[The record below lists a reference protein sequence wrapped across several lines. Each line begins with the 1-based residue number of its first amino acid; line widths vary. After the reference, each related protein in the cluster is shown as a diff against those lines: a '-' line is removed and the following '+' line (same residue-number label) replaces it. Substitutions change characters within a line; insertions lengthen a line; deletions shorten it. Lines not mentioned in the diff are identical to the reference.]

1 MMVDNTE
8 NNEFRE
14 LLSDYAAPISDDGF
28 SDHILMQANT
38 LQNQTLQNQVPQN
51 VGAIKNI
58 MVGIAALLATFTAIP
73 QLGKLKQLVGG
84 VQLPELALPANVLET
99 ASMPTM
105 TIFALLAL
113 LIVSLSGSFL
123 FSSDI

>member
-14 LLSDYAAPISDDGF
+14 LLSEYSAPIDDDGF
-28 SDHILMQANT
+28 SEHILMQT
-38 LQNQTLQNQVPQN
+38 HTPRN
-51 VGAIKNI
+51 VTAIKTLMI
-58 MVGIAALLATFTAIP
+58 GIAALLAAFTAIP
-73 QLGKLKQLVGG
+73 QLGKLQHLIASIR
-84 VQLPELALPANVLET
+84 LPDIALPANVLE
-99 ASMPTM
+99 SVNMPTL

-113 LIVSLSGSFL
+113 MIVSLGGSFL

>member
-1 MMVDNTE
+1 MMVDDTE

-14 LLSDYAAPISDDGF
+14 LLSDYAAPINDDGF
-28 SDHILMQANT
+28 SDHVLMQAHAPRNT
-38 LQNQTLQNQVPQN
+38 
-51 VGAIKNI
+51 GAIKNL
-58 MVGIAALLATFTAIP
+58 MVGMATLLAAFTAIP
-73 QLGKLKQLVGG
+73 QLGKLKQLLGG
-84 VQLPELALPANVLET
+84 IKLPELALPANVLES

-113 LIVSLSGSFL
+113 MIVSLGGSFL

>member
-14 LLSDYAAPISDDGF
+14 LLSDYAAPIGDDGF
-28 SDHILMQANT
+28 SEHVLMQAHA
-38 LQNQTLQNQVPQN
+38 PQN
-51 VGAIKNI
+51 IGAIKNL
-58 MVGIAALLATFTAIP
+58 MVGTAVLLATLTAIP
-73 QLGKLKQLVGG
+73 QLGKLKLLLGEI
-84 VQLPELALPANVLET
+84 QLPELALPANMLES
-99 ASMPTM
+99 ASMPSM

-113 LIVSLSGSFL
+113 MIVSLGSTFL

>member
-28 SDHILMQANT
+28 SDHILMQAHAPRHT
-38 LQNQTLQNQVPQN
+38 
-51 VGAIKNI
+51 GAIKNL
-58 MVGIAALLATFTAIP
+58 MVGIAALLATFLAIP
-73 QLGKLKQLVGG
+73 QLGKLKHLLAG
-84 VQLPELALPANVLET
+84 VQLPELGLPANILES
-99 ASMPTM
+99 ASMPNL

-113 LIVSLSGSFL
+113 LIVSVAGSFL
-123 FSSDI
+123 FSSDV

>member
-14 LLSDYAAPISDDGF
+14 LLSDYAAPIDDDGF
-28 SDHILMQANT
+28 SDHVLMQAHS
-38 LQNQTLQNQVPQN
+38 PQN
-51 VGAIKNI
+51 TGAIKNL
-58 MVGIAALLATFTAIP
+58 MVGLAALLATFTAVP
-73 QLGKLKQLVGG
+73 QLGKLIHLLGG
-84 VQLPELALPANVLET
+84 VQLPELALPTNILES
-99 ASMPTM
+99 ASMPNL

-113 LIVSLSGSFL
+113 MIVSLAGSFL

>member
-38 LQNQTLQNQVPQN
+38 LQNQAPRN

-73 QLGKLKQLVGG
+73 QLGKLKQLLGD
-84 VQLPELALPANVLET
+84 VQLPELALPANVLEST
-99 ASMPTM
+99 SMPTM

-113 LIVSLSGSFL
+113 MIVSLSGSFL

>member
-14 LLSDYAAPISDDGF
+14 LLSGYAAPIDDDGF
-28 SDHILMQANT
+28 SDHVLMQAHA
-38 LQNQTLQNQVPQN
+38 PQKP
-51 VGAIKNI
+51 GMIKNL
-58 MVGIAALLATFTAIP
+58 MVGTAAVLASFTAIP
-73 QLGKLKQLVGG
+73 QLGKLKQLLGG
-84 VQLPELALPANVLET
+84 VQLPELALPANILES

-113 LIVSLSGSFL
+113 MIVSLGGSFL
-123 FSSDI
+123 FSSDF

>member
-28 SDHILMQANT
+28 SDHVLMQAHAPKNT
-38 LQNQTLQNQVPQN
+38 
-51 VGAIKNI
+51 GAIKNL
-58 MVGIAALLATFTAIP
+58 MVGMAALLATFSAIP
-73 QLGKLKQLVGG
+73 QLGKLLHLLGG
-84 VQLPELALPANVLET
+84 VKFPELALPANVLES

-113 LIVSLSGSFL
+113 MIVGLASTFL
-123 FSSDI
+123 FSSDL

>member
-14 LLSDYAAPISDDGF
+14 LLSDYAAPVGDDGF

-38 LQNQTLQNQVPQN
+38 LQNQAPRN

>member
-14 LLSDYAAPISDDGF
+14 LLSEYSAPIADDGF
-28 SDHILMQANT
+28 SKHILKQAHA
-38 LQNQTLQNQVPQN
+38 PRN
-51 VGAIKNI
+51 VGAIKTLMI
-58 MVGIAALLATFTAIP
+58 GMAALLATFMAIP
-73 QLGKLKQLVGG
+73 QLGKLQHLLASI
-84 VQLPELALPANVLET
+84 QLPKIALPVNMLES
-99 ASMPTM
+99 ASIPTL

-113 LIVSLSGSFL
+113 MIISLGSSFL

>member
-28 SDHILMQANT
+28 SDHVLMQAHA
-38 LQNQTLQNQVPQN
+38 PQN
-51 VGAIKNI
+51 TSTIKNL
-58 MVGIAALLATFTAIP
+58 MVGMAALLATFTAVP
-73 QLGKLKQLVGG
+73 QLGKLKQLLGG
-84 VQLPELALPANVLET
+84 VQLPDITLPANILES
-99 ASMPTM
+99 ASVPNLTV
-105 TIFALLAL
+105 FALLAL
-113 LIVSLSGSFL
+113 MIVSLGGSFL

>member
-14 LLSDYAAPISDDGF
+14 LLSDYTAPTTDNGF
-28 SDHILMQANT
+28 SEHVLMQAH
-38 LQNQTLQNQVPQN
+38 LQEQAPQN
-51 VGAIKNI
+51 TGAIKNL
-58 MVGIAALLATFTAIP
+58 MLGMAAVLAAFFVVP
-73 QLGKLKQLVGG
+73 QLGKLKHLLGG
-84 VQLPELALPANVLET
+84 IQLPELTLPANVLES

-113 LIVSLSGSFL
+113 MIVCLGGTFL